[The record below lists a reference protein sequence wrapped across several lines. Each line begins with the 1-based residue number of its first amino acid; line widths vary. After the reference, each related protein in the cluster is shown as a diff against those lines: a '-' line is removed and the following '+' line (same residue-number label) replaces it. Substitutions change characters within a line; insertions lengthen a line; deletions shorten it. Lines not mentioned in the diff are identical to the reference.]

1 MDRPDSGQLFN
12 ARVVATGD
20 EPRATSDGIR
30 NKVFFME
37 RLSLKNIMA
46 FKRNGKKITML
57 TAYDY
62 PLAVLLD
69 QAGVDIILVGDSLA
83 NVVLGLDSTKKVNIE
98 MMLHHTK
105 AVRRGVKRAFLIG
118 DMPYSSLHH
127 GAAKAVRDA
136 KRFIKEAGCD
146 AVKVEWFSGCL
157 ALTKKVIAAGIPVMS
172 HIGLTPQTA
181 DRLGGM
187 KVQGREAKSA
197 SMIMEQ
203 AKALELAGCFSIV
216 LECVPDRVAGLI
228 SKSLRIP
235 TISIGAGPL
244 CDGQV
249 LVTHDLL
256 GIYDRLHPKF
266 VKQYA
271 EIDREIIDAVQQYV
285 FEVREGAFP
294 AAEHTYHIK
303 DEEWEL
309 LKKGVGGRGTG
320 DSG

>member
-1 MDRPDSGQLFN
+1 M
-12 ARVVATGD
+12 
-20 EPRATSDGIR
+20 
-30 NKVFFME
+30 K
-37 RLSLKNIMA
+37 RLSLKNIMSL
-46 FKRNGKKITML
+46 KRNGKKITML

-69 QAGVDIILVGDSLA
+69 QAGVDIVLVGDSLA
-83 NVVLGLDSTKKVNIE
+83 NVVLGLDSTKKIDIGI
-98 MMLHHTK
+98 MLHHAK
-105 AVRRGVKRAFLIG
+105 AVRRGVKRALLVG

-127 GAAKAVRDA
+127 GAAKAVKDA

-146 AVKVEWFSGCL
+146 AVKVEWFPGCME
-157 ALTKKVIAAGIPVMS
+157 LTKKIIAAGIPLMS

-187 KVQGREAKSA
+187 KVQGKEARSA
-197 SMIMEQ
+197 QKIMEQ
-203 AKALELAGCFSIV
+203 AKALEAAGCFAIV

-235 TISIGAGPL
+235 TISIGAGPF

-256 GIYDRLHPKF
+256 GLYDRWHPKF

-285 FEVREGAFP
+285 YEVREGAFP
-294 AAEHTYHIK
+294 AAEYTYHIT

-309 LKKGVGGRGTG
+309 LKKESRGTV
-320 DSG
+320 DSGQ